1 MFSASEICCWIS
13 PHPFL
18 FLLNAYLADSVLF
31 FQLTLLSQLSSSL
44 RHWIVPLGL
53 KLTVEIFCNPLAPSH
68 SPAHSVFAQAYHVLS
83 SAWVCKTLPV
93 KLCPSPSLWLYSL
106 NCTVLQPMHSTVF
119 LYHSLLPVLSFS
131 VSSNFSLHSHYSKIG
146 HILFCQIF
154 LWYSIFSVIQLDI
167 AFKHGCVLLHIN
179 CSFDVLE

>member
-1 MFSASEICCWIS
+1 MLTWLIQFS
-13 PHPFL
+13 
-18 FLLNAYLADSVLF
+18 F

-44 RHWIVPLGL
+44 RPRIVPLGL

-131 VSSNFSLHSHYSKIG
+131 PLSSFPFLSHLRSVG
-146 HILFCQIF
+146 HILFSKIF
-154 LWYSIFSVIQLDI
+154 LWYFTFSAIQLDNT
-167 AFKHGCVLLHIN
+167 FKHVHLLLLSK
-179 CSFDVLE
+179 CTFVVWD